1 MNQPKRNVNRF
12 LLPLGLAASIG
23 LVSLFHFRMVDA
35 HPLLHEVSQRL
46 YYLPILFAAWRY
58 GLKGGVV
65 SGLVSVALFMPHIS
79 LHANEPEVH
88 HNQTAEMIMFFLI
101 GAVAGVLSDLRKREQ
116 RRCEQAVH
124 ELLVSDRLA
133 SLGQLSAA
141 LVHEIRNP
149 LASIKGAAEALEP
162 EIPSGS
168 RKRMFMDAITSET
181 DRLSKLI
188 NEFLAFARPRAPE
201 MLPVEPNAVVRS
213 VVNLV
218 SREAARSHLTLTM
231 HLDETIPRAMMD
243 GEKVKQ
249 ALLNLVINSM
259 HATPPGGRIELTTS
273 TSNGQVRITVEDS
286 GMGIPDS
293 IKDRLFTPFATT
305 KEGGTG
311 LGLAI
316 AMRLVKQHGGTI
328 QAWNVDNGA
337 VFEIQLPLS
346 PCALPG
352 NAAIK
357 PAPTAA

>member
-1 MNQPKRNVNRF
+1 MNQPERTVNRF
-12 LLPLGLAASIG
+12 LLPLGIAASIG
-23 LVSLFHFRMVDA
+23 LVSFFHFRMVDA

-58 GLKGGVV
+58 GFRGGVV
-65 SGLVSVALFMPHIS
+65 SGLVSVALFMPHIG
-79 LHANEPEVH
+79 LHADEPQVH

-101 GAVAGVLSDLRKREQ
+101 GTAAGVLSDSRKSEQ
-116 RRCEQAVH
+116 RRCEQALL

-133 SLGQLSAA
+133 SLGQLSAS

-149 LASIKGAAEALEP
+149 LASIKGAAEALQT
-162 EIPSGS
+162 EISPCS
-168 RKRMFMDAITSET
+168 RKRVFLGAITTEV
-181 DRLSKLI
+181 DRLNKLI
-188 NEFLAFARPRAPE
+188 NEFLTFARPRSPE
-201 MLPVEPNAVVRS
+201 MLSVQPNAVVRS

-218 SREAARSHLTLTM
+218 SKEAERSHLRLEM
-231 HLDETIPRAMMD
+231 HLEETISPTMMD

-249 ALLNLVINSM
+249 ALLNLVINAM
-259 HATPPGGRIELTTS
+259 HATPPGGRIKLTTA
-273 TSNGQVRITVEDS
+273 TSDGHVRITVEDS
-286 GMGIPDS
+286 GLGIPDS

-328 QAWNVDNGA
+328 EARNVENGA
-337 VFEIQLPLS
+337 VFEIQLPLN
-346 PCALPG
+346 PCPDPRRLAV
-352 NAAIK
+352 K

>member
-1 MNQPKRNVNRF
+1 
-12 LLPLGLAASIG
+12 
-23 LVSLFHFRMVDA
+23 
-35 HPLLHEVSQRL
+35 
-46 YYLPILFAAWRY
+46 
-58 GLKGGVV
+58 
-65 SGLVSVALFMPHIS
+65 
-79 LHANEPEVH
+79 
-88 HNQTAEMIMFFLI
+88 
-101 GAVAGVLSDLRKREQ
+101 
-116 RRCEQAVH
+116 
-124 ELLVSDRLA
+124 
-133 SLGQLSAA
+133 
-141 LVHEIRNP
+141 
-149 LASIKGAAEALEP
+149 
-162 EIPSGS
+162 
-168 RKRMFMDAITSET
+168 
-181 DRLSKLI
+181 
-188 NEFLAFARPRAPE
+188 
-201 MLPVEPNAVVRS
+201 
-213 VVNLV
+213 
-218 SREAARSHLTLTM
+218 M